1 MEQHPPKQ
9 RFMKIEEV
17 SAVTTLSETQ
27 IYRKMKAGDFPQN
40 ISIGANSKVWLE
52 SEIQKWM
59 TEQITKNRNPKG
71 I

>member
-52 SEIQKWM
+52 SEIQQWM
-59 TEQITKNRNPKG
+59 TEQITKNSNQ
-71 I
+71 